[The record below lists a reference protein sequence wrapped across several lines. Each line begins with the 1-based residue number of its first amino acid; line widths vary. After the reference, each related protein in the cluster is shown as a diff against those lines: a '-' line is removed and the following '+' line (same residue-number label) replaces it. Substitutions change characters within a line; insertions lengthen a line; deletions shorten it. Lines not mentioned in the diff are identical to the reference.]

1 MIRIH
6 ECGALRLSAS
16 RCRAGLLAVTLV
28 GCTMS
33 AVQASDRP
41 DHEHARRAM
50 LAGEI
55 LPLHVILARVQPRLD
70 GEIIEI
76 ELEREDGRWVYE
88 FKVLR
93 ADGRLHEYYVDA
105 RDGQL
110 VLVKEK
116 AQKRRR

>member
-1 MIRIH
+1 MNRCH
-6 ECGALRLSAS
+6 EFRALRLSAS
-16 RCRAGLLAVTLV
+16 RYRTWLLAVTLV
-28 GCTMS
+28 GVAMS
-33 AVQASDRP
+33 AAHGSDRP
-41 DHEHARRAM
+41 DHESARRAV

-55 LPLHVILARVQPRLD
+55 LPLHAILAQVQPRLN

-76 ELEREDGRWVYE
+76 ELEREHGRWVYE

-110 VLVKEK
+110 FKQKEK
-116 AQKRRR
+116 LQKGRR